1 MIKARL
7 LSLVWAS
14 SG

>member
-1 MIKARL
+1 LNA
-7 LSLVWAS
+7 VWAS

>member
-7 LSLVWAS
+7 
-14 SG
+14 